1 MMGAENFKG
10 TAALA
15 KFIFRQQRFKILLWL
30 AGLVGITLSVAAA
43 YPSIYKDEQSKQ
55 AAFFTMEN
63 PAMVAMLGPG
73 YEMEDYVQSVG
84 AMFANEMLLF
94 TVIAVA
100 AMNILLVGRATRG
113 DEEDGRI
120 EMIRALSV
128 GRLSHASAVMIVM
141 ISANIVLA
149 VLTAIGLS
157 ALGIDGIDAQGAALY
172 GALLGAAGLLFAA
185 VTALFAQLAETSRGT
200 VMFSFLF
207 LITAYLV
214 RAIGDVSNDALSWI
228 SPLGW
233 TVRTEVFAVN
243 NWWPVLLLAAAAVLF
258 GLSAFYLH
266 AVRDLGSGFIAPR
279 RGKTH
284 ASPFLQTPFGLAF
297 RLQRMNIIVW
307 TIILFALSGS
317 FGAIL
322 GDLES
327 YFADIELMQA
337 FVETDSAYTLT
348 EQFIPLLMAIMSVIS
363 LIPAVMVVLKLK
375 SEETKNLTENFYSRA
390 VSRNHVLGSYCL
402 LSVLVSLVMQTA
414 VALGLWSVG
423 GAVMDEGLS
432 FSTIFSSAYVYLPA
446 MWLVI
451 GLAAALLG
459 AAPKLAGLV
468 WLYIIYCFVV
478 VYLKDLLSFP
488 EWMNQ
493 LSVFEHVPQIPVDE
507 MNLLVLA
514 VLTGVAIVF
523 LAVGFIGYNKRDL
536 AG

>member
-1 MMGAENFKG
+1 MRAGNFKG
-10 TAALA
+10 TGALA
-15 KFIFRQQRFKILLWL
+15 RFVFRQQRFKILVWL
-30 AGLVGITLSVAAA
+30 AGLIGITLLVAAA
-43 YPSIYKDEQSKQ
+43 YPSIYKDEHSKQ

-94 TVIAVA
+94 TVMAVA

-128 GRLSHASAVMIVM
+128 GRLSHASAVLIVM
-141 ISANIVLA
+141 VSANLVLAILTAAGLA
-149 VLTAIGLS
+149 VLGIEGIGLE
-157 ALGIDGIDAQGAALY
+157 GAALY
-172 GALLGAAGLLFAA
+172 GALLGASGLLFAA

-200 VMFSFLF
+200 AMFSFLF
-207 LITAYLV
+207 LIIAYLV
-214 RAIGDVSNDALSWI
+214 RAIGDVSSDSLSWI

-233 TVRTEVFAVN
+233 VVRTEVFAAN
-243 NWWPVLLLAAAAVLF
+243 NWWPVLLLAAAAVLS
-258 GLSAFYLH
+258 GLAAFYLH
-266 AVRDLGSGFIAPR
+266 AARDLGSGFIAPR
-279 RGKTH
+279 RGKMH

-297 RLQRMNIIVW
+297 RLQRTNTVVW
-307 TIILFALSGS
+307 TIILFALSSS

-327 YFADIELMQA
+327 YFADNELMQA
-337 FVETDSAYTLT
+337 FVEADSAYTLT
-348 EQFIPLLMAIMSVIS
+348 EQFITLLMAIMSVIS
-363 LIPAVMVVLKLK
+363 LIPTVMVVLKLK

-390 VSRNHVLGSYCL
+390 VSRNYVLGSYCL
-402 LSVLVSLVMQTA
+402 LSVLVSLTMQTA
-414 VALGLWSVG
+414 VAFGLWSVG

-432 FSTIFSSAYVYLPA
+432 FTTTFSSAYVYLPA
-446 MWLVI
+446 MWVVI

-459 AAPKLAGLV
+459 AAPKLTSLV

-478 VYLKDLLSFP
+478 VYLKDLLRFP

-493 LSVFEHVPQIPVDE
+493 LSAFEHVPQIPVDE
-507 MNLLVLA
+507 MNFVMLA
-514 VLTGVAIVF
+514 VLTGGAILF
-523 LAVGFIGYNKRDL
+523 LVVGFIGYNKRDL